1 MTYDET
7 GNQTAPDSIHS
18 LCCIRSGFHESWRS
32 MANGEGQCAQLSHV
46 KQYGDETTEPYALL
60 AILGLTPNVEL
71 VLC

>member
-1 MTYDET
+1 
-7 GNQTAPDSIHS
+7 
-18 LCCIRSGFHESWRS
+18 